1 MRLRKNL
8 LDCASTIKY
17 WRKTIKTKAQGLI
30 QDVEDI
36 KQQNEDRRRL
46 LSSVE
51 QIKQDVLDFNK
62 KVNEYN
68 RNSKSSIVET
78 NGMNCLAS
86 LAEIENLI
94 IEKQKVNNKLEVANR
109 LKNKLKGKQN

>member
-1 MRLRKNL
+1 M
-8 LDCASTIKY
+8 
-17 WRKTIKTKAQGLI
+17 TKAHGLV
-30 QDVEDI
+30 QDLEDI

-46 LSSVE
+46 LDSIE
-51 QIKQDVLDFNK
+51 HIKKEVLDFNRKVK
-62 KVNEYN
+62 KYN

-78 NGMNCLAS
+78 NGTNCLAS